1 MHDREDGDLFEPG
14 DDPDITEIEEDV
26 IKSIRKKP
34 GRDRNDWLENEQ
46 KSKKD
51 RLRRIARREK
61 HRRFP
66 DRGI

>member
-1 MHDREDGDLFEPG
+1 MHDREDGDFLET
-14 DDPDITEIEEDV
+14 DDDQDITEIEEDAV
-26 IKSIRKKP
+26 KSIRKKT
-34 GRDRNDWLENEQ
+34 GRDKNDRFENEQ

-51 RLRRIARREK
+51 RLRRMARREK

>member
-1 MHDREDGDLFEPG
+1 MNDKEDGDLLETD

-26 IKSIRKKP
+26 IKSIRKKHD
-34 GRDRNDWLENEQ
+34 RDRIDRLENEQ

-51 RLRRIARREK
+51 RLRRMARREK